1 MFCRLSSGHL
11 TGRKVIW
18 GSVLLFLVALPGT
31 GFLHAQRTV
40 LAPTV
45 LERFRLEPITDTP
58 GAFSGLRSSVK
69 GATIYGIVQNQLG
82 LLVPN
87 AGVVVVRDLR
97 DGGVVAESRVD
108 ELAQFAVRGF
118 APGLYTAE
126 LVDVSGG
133 IIATTASF
141 SAEVGEVIQL
151 APVVPVTPA
160 GWLSTVVGNATSS
173 AVSSAAGAGVMALDS
188 GEPISP

>member
-1 MFCRLSSGHL
+1 
-11 TGRKVIW
+11 
-18 GSVLLFLVALPGT
+18 
-31 GFLHAQRTV
+31 
-40 LAPTV
+40 V
-45 LERFRLEPITDTP
+45 LERYRLEPITDSA
-58 GAFSGLRSSVK
+58 GAFAGLRSSVK

-82 LLVPN
+82 LLLPN
-87 AGVVVVRDLR
+87 AGLVLVRNLR

-133 IIATTASF
+133 IIATTGSF
-141 SAEVGEVIQL
+141 SAEDGQVIQL
-151 APVVPVTPA
+151 APVIPVSPA

>member
-1 MFCRLSSGHL
+1 MPCRPSSGHL

-18 GSVLLFLVALPGT
+18 GSVLLLLVALPGT
-31 GFLHAQRTV
+31 GSLHAQRTV
-40 LAPTV
+40 LTPTV

-58 GAFSGLRSSVK
+58 GAFSGLRSVK

-87 AGVVVVRDLR
+87 AGVVLVRNLR
-97 DGGVVAESRVD
+97 DGSVVAESRVD
-108 ELAQFAVRGF
+108 ELAQFTVRGF
-118 APGLYTAE
+118 APGLYAAE

-133 IIATTASF
+133 IIATTGSF
-141 SAEVGEVIQL
+141 SADVGQVIQL
-151 APVVPVTPA
+151 APVVPVAPA